1 MKVVIAGG
9 GTGGHL
15 YPGIAL
21 ADRLK
26 ERGID
31 AIFLVSDRGIERKV
45 LTPLGYK
52 FIEQEETPLKGESFI
67 KRFRSLGK
75 ILKNI
80 KLAMRYI
87 EKDDKIVLLG
97 GFASFS
103 AGISGLIKSV
113 EIYIHEQNS
122 VMGLSNRFFS
132 KYAKKVFLSFENT
145 LKAPE
150 SGIVVGN
157 PVRKVFENRCA
168 KQKPDKHIFV
178 VGGSQGSR
186 FLNNLIVH
194 SSKNLLDRGFK
205 IVHQTGDKLFDET
218 LDAYKKIGVDTESIE
233 VKRYIDDISATYEW
247 ADIVLSRAGSGSIFE
262 IMYSRRFGVFVPFA
276 AATDNHQF
284 FNALYAQT
292 KGVGVVL
299 EEKEATVEKF
309 LNAIDEYYK
318 HFDMYKKNMDN
329 VVYLD
334 TAGLI
339 LKEMEI

>member
-15 YPGIAL
+15 YPGIAI
-21 ADRLK
+21 AERLK
-26 ERGID
+26 DKGID
-31 AIFLVSDRGIERKV
+31 ILFMVSNRGIERRI
-45 LTPLGYK
+45 LTPLGYN
-52 FIEQEETPLKGESFI
+52 FIEQEETPLKGVSFA
-67 KRFRSLGK
+67 KRIGSLGK
-75 ILKNI
+75 IWKNV
-80 KLAMRYI
+80 KFAMKHI

-103 AGISGLIKSV
+103 AGMSGLLKSV
-113 EIYIHEQNS
+113 DIYIHEQNS

-132 KYAKKVFLSFENT
+132 KFAKKVFLSFEKT
-145 LKAPE
+145 IKAPE
-150 SGIVVGN
+150 KGIVVGN
-157 PVRKVFENRCA
+157 PVRKVFENA
-168 KQKPDKHIFV
+168 QTKLSPDKHIFV

-186 FLNNLIVH
+186 FLNNLIVQ
-194 SSKNLLDRGFK
+194 SSKVLLDRGFK
-205 IVHQTGDKLFDET
+205 IVHQTGEKLFDET
-218 LDAYKKIGVDTESIE
+218 VESYKKAGIDIESVE
-233 VKRYIDDISATYEW
+233 VKKYIDDIASTYKW
-247 ADIVLSRAGSGSIFE
+247 ADIVLSRAGSGSVFE
-262 IMYSRRFGVFVPFA
+262 IMYSKRFGIFVPFA

-284 FNALYAQT
+284 FNALFAQT

-318 HFDMYKKNMDN
+318 HFDMYKNNMDKI
-329 VVYLD
+329 VYLD